1 MSESYSPLKDF
12 ASPQG
17 GATCDTSPLS
27 FNITNHI
34 HHSVEFGQSTV
45 MSPVTMS
52 HFGDHKPEKLKKN
65 EYQAKVK
72 APKKKGDRK
81 KSAATLMVERDE
93 ILQNANEQLGDGNV
107 RLLESNESHLAL
119 YGVCKEAVEKS
130 QKQHKQAKSLQ
141 TNNMQAH
148 KKIASLEKK
157 LDAKD
162 GTIRKLNIDVTT
174 QKEKK
179 KSAEENAR
187 AQKEAFQLSQKM
199 MKEANASLTA
209 LNKQMSEEV
218 KSKDRDIDKLRK
230 DNEKL
235 RNDAAS
241 KSGAD
246 GAAKSNSLQ
255 EKLQYEL
262 HKGVMQNMLKNEQ
275 ERNKMEN
282 KNKRLATIASGGGI
296 LPGGGALSLPTG
308 LSGNFSQYLGDFMV
322 RLLCAPPCLKLLQ
335 HTSFLIFLHHFTTQ
349 NNSKKSSNARKEFS
363 RGHRHKR
370 HEPSSSSNYSS
381 DSLSD
386 EYTPPR
392 QKSRRRESKSDRREK
407 KRRSRDESRKKK
419 RRSRSRDESLSD
431 DSADWSRR
439 KKTNRSSDR
448 KYRERSSRGRSR
460 SLSPSPSKIP
470 ARKHEEKNDES
481 KICAVTG
488 LVDGRNLSR
497 SFLTPAASNQI
508 QDSPHADTNNFITQM
523 SQMNDKNSLR
533 EDDNVDP
540 GMYVSPGS
548 IKTMF
553 GMSGA
558 TDKPGFQPTVQVL
571 HLKDISHADAANKR
585 WKVTISDGTH
595 YFSGVV
601 AHQLAQMVDSGDI
614 TQHAIKSISK
624 GDVCICINK
633 GNV

>member
-1 MSESYSPLKDF
+1 MSR
-12 ASPQG
+12 
-17 GATCDTSPLS
+17 
-27 FNITNHI
+27 
-34 HHSVEFGQSTV
+34 
-45 MSPVTMS
+45 
-52 HFGDHKPEKLKKN
+52 FGDHKPEKLKKN

-72 APKKKGDRK
+72 APKKKGGDRK
-81 KSAATLMVERDE
+81 KSAATLVVERDE

-107 RLLESNESHLAL
+107 RLLESNESQLAL

-179 KSAEENAR
+179 KSAEDE
-187 AQKEAFQLSQKM
+187 K
-199 MKEANASLTA
+199 
-209 LNKQMSEEV
+209 
-218 KSKDRDIDKLRK
+218 K

-235 RNDAAS
+235 RNDAAL

-296 LPGGGALSLPTG
+296 LSGGGALSLPTG
-308 LSGNFSQYLGDFMV
+308 SLGW
-322 RLLCAPPCLKLLQ
+322 LTAA
-335 HTSFLIFLHHFTTQ
+335 IF
-349 NNSKKSSNARKEFS
+349 
-363 RGHRHKR
+363 
-370 HEPSSSSNYSS
+370 
-381 DSLSD
+381 
-386 EYTPPR
+386 
-392 QKSRRRESKSDRREK
+392 
-407 KRRSRDESRKKK
+407 
-419 RRSRSRDESLSD
+419 
-431 DSADWSRR
+431 
-439 KKTNRSSDR
+439 
-448 KYRERSSRGRSR
+448 
-460 SLSPSPSKIP
+460 
-470 ARKHEEKNDES
+470 
-481 KICAVTG
+481 
-488 LVDGRNLSR
+488 
-497 SFLTPAASNQI
+497 
-508 QDSPHADTNNFITQM
+508 HAM
-523 SQMNDKNSLR
+523 SQMNDKNSPR